1 MAQEN
6 KLVKSIQKMLE
17 DNVDEKVIVET
28 LVSQGIGEE
37 DAKTILSNAKKNL
50 VVKVKRQVVTWLQEE
65 LKSNQS
71 VLYSAFEKKISEAI
85 VSELKSFTE
94 SLEKRNLK
102 MQNELDLRMDLIDK
116 KISLLGNN
124 QDAVKKRLEELSLM
138 RPKITGN
145 VVIRWGLI
153 AIGIAIIGFTLSTLF
168 GLLSNV
174 STQAPDLNSL
184 LVVILISVVG
194 MFVLYVGTEM
204 KI

>member
-1 MAQEN
+1 MAGEN
-6 KLVKSIQKMLE
+6 KLVNSIQKMLE

-37 DAKTILSNAKKNL
+37 DAKTILSNAKKDL

-65 LKSNQS
+65 LKSNKS

-85 VSELKSFTE
+85 VFELKSFTGI
-94 SLEKRNLK
+94 LEKRSLK
-102 MQNELDLRMDLIDK
+102 TQNELDSRMDIIDK

-153 AIGIAIIGFTLSTLF
+153 ATGIAIIGFTLSALF
-168 GLLSNV
+168 GLLSDI

-184 LVVILISVVG
+184 LIVILISVVG

-204 KI
+204 KL